1 MILYNAPCNKTIEVK
16 KKKMEW
22 ENFRANQ
29 ISKSEKISVP
39 SILRLGRDDTIKVEV
54 YALQYQISIHTSLHN
69 FLENYNQD
77 QKKLINIQ
85 LGEAIFN
92 FSSQL
97 ETSKQYL

>member
-1 MILYNAPCNKTIEVK
+1 MILYNAPCNKTIDIK
-16 KKKMEW
+16 KKRMEW
-22 ENFRANQ
+22 ENFRANE

-39 SILRLGRDDTIKVEV
+39 SIIRLGRDDTIKVEV
-54 YALQYQISIHTSLHN
+54 YALQYQISIHTSLNN

-85 LGEAIFN
+85 FGEAIFN